1 MGRRLRKPHL
11 QGLFAPVS
19 LVCYSFLPE
28 DNNEKRRRV
37 TVIIAPIKVVEFED
51 GSPGVG
57 FACSRGPFCHDPY
70 CRYSKVAKD
79 KNSSSDGRKT

>member
-19 LVCYSFLPE
+19 LVCYSFMSK
-28 DNNEKRRRV
+28 DDDEKRRRV

-51 GSPGVG
+51 GSLRVS
-57 FACSRGPFCHDPY
+57 FACRGPFCHDPY

-79 KNSSSDGRKT
+79 KDSSQ